1 MLGGH
6 RLLLT
11 YKLSLGVLLWFLEWF
26 HMGCAAGAGGAE
38 QSKVGVFPAAT
49 AVGRARQ
56 DCSENLSCGICYSLC
71 SSSLERCCT
80 VGARKEG
87 LEACSKGKK
96 NFLEERNY
104 YRHLVISLAAAVTF
118 PSLLRHMQETV
129 CPVPGTAS
137 CPIHF
142 CLRMLFD
149 QAKWSC

>member
-26 HMGCAAGAGGAE
+26 HMGCAAGAGVAE

-96 NFLEERNY
+96 KTFLKKG
-104 YRHLVISLAAAVTF
+104 AATNT
-118 PSLLRHMQETV
+118 LLSPLLQ
-129 CPVPGTAS
+129 
-137 CPIHF
+137 
-142 CLRMLFD
+142 
-149 QAKWSC
+149 Q

>member
-1 MLGGH
+1 VLGGH

-26 HMGCAAGAGGAE
+26 HMGCAAGAGVAE

-96 NFLEERNY
+96 KL
-104 YRHLVISLAAAVTF
+104 S
-118 PSLLRHMQETV
+118 
-129 CPVPGTAS
+129 
-137 CPIHF
+137 
-142 CLRMLFD
+142 
-149 QAKWSC
+149 